1 MNCKSVTGA
10 GALGRAL
17 AAMLTITMFSIVGSF
32 AIAQDLDENVGPAFP
47 DTLTFDRAVAM
58 VEVNSPHL
66 RAAQAEARQLDR
78 SAKVD
83 ALYPNPSLSI
93 QEERTNLSDGVDV
106 QWYLT
111 VNQPIRYP
119 GEQGARHRAHEA
131 TRRVADATVNEMR
144 TRLLNELRHR
154 YLNVVV
160 AQARVT
166 VLRDVTAQI
175 RDAERAAHIR
185 FEEGDL
191 GTFQKARMQVARAHY
206 ENDLADA
213 QLRLRDARIELA
225 YLLMPDARAT
235 LDEVKTLGAY
245 HVEGGPQAL
254 LSSRAPAPR
263 RIDEAEVLEQAMARR
278 GAVRAARNRVD
289 VRTADL
295 NAARYRRYPS
305 LNLSAG
311 PKRQSIPSSTTYG
324 YTAGVVIGLP
334 LWNGGRAAVDAEHNR
349 REVARAELESTRRD
363 VEIQVHDALERV
375 ESFGNRL
382 RVVGQ
387 QVLPGTDS
395 LASDARFVYGEGE
408 ISLFEL
414 LDAVDAATQ
423 AALLRLDL
431 RQGYLRALYDL
442 EHAMGVGFGD
452 EPIVVDGA
460 LDVRR

>member
-1 MNCKSVTGA
+1 
-10 GALGRAL
+10 
-17 AAMLTITMFSIVGSF
+17 MFSIVGST
-32 AIAQDLDENVGPAFP
+32 AIAQDLDGNVGPAFS
-47 DTLTFDRAVAM
+47 DTLTFARAAAM
-58 VEVNSPHL
+58 LEANSPQL
-66 RAAQAEARQLDR
+66 RAAQAEARQMDR

-83 ALYPNPSLSI
+83 ALYPNPSLSV
-93 QEERTNLSDGVDV
+93 QEERTNLADGVDD
-106 QWYLT
+106 QWYLS
-111 VNQPIRYP
+111 VNQSIRYP
-119 GEQGARHRAHEA
+119 GEQGARRRAHDA
-131 TRRVADATVNEMR
+131 TRRMADATVNETR

-154 YLNVVV
+154 YLNVAV

-166 VLRDVTAQI
+166 VLQDVTGQV

-191 GTFQKARMQVARAHY
+191 GTFQKARLQVARARY
-206 ENDLADA
+206 ENDLSEA

-225 YLLMPDARAT
+225 YLLVPDARAT
-235 LDEVKTLGAY
+235 LNEVKALGAY
-245 HVEGGPQAL
+245 HVEGGAQAL

-263 RIDEAEVLEQAMARR
+263 RIDEAEALQQAMARR
-278 GAVRAARNRVD
+278 GAVHAARNRLD

-295 NAARYRRYPS
+295 DAARYGRYPS

-311 PKRQSIPSSTTYG
+311 PKRQSLPSSTTYG
-324 YTAGVVIGLP
+324 YTAGIVIGLP
-334 LWNGGRAAVDAEHNR
+334 LWNGGRAAVDAERNR

-375 ESFGNRL
+375 DSFGERL

-431 RQGYLRALYDL
+431 RQGFLRALYDL
-442 EHAMGVGFGD
+442 EHAIGVGFED
-452 EPIVVDGA
+452 EPIVVNGA
-460 LDVRR
+460 LEVQR

>member
-1 MNCKSVTGA
+1 MRVVR
-10 GALGRAL
+10 ALERAL
-17 AAMLTITMFSIVGSF
+17 AAAILTISMFSIVGSP
-32 AIAQDLDENVGPAFP
+32 AIAQDREESVGSAFP
-47 DTLTFDRAVAM
+47 DTLTFARAAAM
-58 VEVNSPHL
+58 MEANSPQL
-66 RAAQAEARQLDR
+66 RAAQAQAQQMDR
-78 SAKVD
+78 STKVE

-93 QEERTNLSDGVDV
+93 QEERTNLADGVDD
-106 QWYLT
+106 QWYLS

-119 GEQGARHRAHEA
+119 GEQSARRRAHEA
-131 TRRVADATVNEMR
+131 TRRMADATVNEAR

-154 YLNVVV
+154 YLSVAA

-166 VLRDVTAQI
+166 VLQDVTDQI
-175 RDAERAAHIR
+175 RDAAHAAHVR

-191 GTFQKARMQVARAHY
+191 GTFQKARLQVARAQY
-206 ENDLADA
+206 ENDLAEA

-225 YLLMPDARAT
+225 YLLMPDGRAT
-235 LDEVKTLGAY
+235 LNEVKALGDY
-245 HVEGGPQAL
+245 HVERGIQRL
-254 LSSRAPAPR
+254 LAFRSTVPC
-263 RIDEAEVLEQAMARR
+263 RIDEAEALQQAMARR
-278 GAVRAARNRVD
+278 GTVRAARHRVD

-295 NAARYRRYPS
+295 DAARYRRYPS

-334 LWNGGRAAVDAEHNR
+334 LWNGGRAAVDAERNR
-349 REVARAELESTRRD
+349 QAVARAELESTRRD
-363 VEIQVHDALERV
+363 IEVQVHDAVERV
-375 ESFGNRL
+375 ESFGERL
-382 RVVGQ
+382 RVIGE

-395 LASDARFVYGEGE
+395 LASDARFVYREGE

-460 LDVRR
+460 LEVQR